1 MPSQLSAGLKQNLKA
16 AFTQIPFCIPTYV
29 AIIGIS
35 WLILAKWF

>member
-1 MPSQLSAGLKQNLKA
+1 MSELSAGFKANLKS

-29 AIIGIS
+29 AIAGIL